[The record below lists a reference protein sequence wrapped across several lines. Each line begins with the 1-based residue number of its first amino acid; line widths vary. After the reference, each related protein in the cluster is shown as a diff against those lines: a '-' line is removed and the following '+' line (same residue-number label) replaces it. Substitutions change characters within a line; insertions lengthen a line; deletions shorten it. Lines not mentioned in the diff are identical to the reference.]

1 MTFKIDIRYYLLF
14 PVRLRVLSFADRKKT
29 TLKDELLFF
38 ILSLIRMV
46 IFLFDWLL
54 FLMRYVIE
62 GDIY

>member
-1 MTFKIDIRYYLLF
+1 MTFRIDIRYYLLF

-29 TLKDELLFF
+29 TLKGELLLF